1 MRTNVIFRCQFA
13 HESVTKNWSRKLSK
27 NAWFSAADMPVT
39 QDEELLLQPYALKTL
54 FCKHLLC
61 NQIGLGC
68 FFKRKHWNAKRKIY
82 RSEQQNLSL
91 LQLSLNMQPRD
102 QTILWARVHHRKNIN
117 HISWWPHYSKSQIFV
132 QKFKFDKTPT
142 FSRVFHK
149 KSSRCPKL
157 DGYAIANFGV
167 RVELKWWQWSTLGG
181 LVG

>member
-1 MRTNVIFRCQFA
+1 MRTNIIFRCQFA

-39 QDEELLLQPYALKTL
+39 QDEELLLQQPYALKTL

-117 HISWWPHYSKSQIFV
+117 HISWRPHYSKSQIFV

-149 KSSRCPKL
+149 KK
-157 DGYAIANFGV
+157 F
-167 RVELKWWQWSTLGG
+167 
-181 LVG
+181 